1 MSRLSVKL
9 AISPVLALLTALV
22 LVAALAC
29 GGGTETVVKTVEVE
43 KIVEKEVIK
52 EVPVEKIVEKEVI
65 KEVKVDR
72 VVEKQVLV
80 DTSGGGEVEKLTVA
94 LSGIPVHVV
103 GNLIPSLQD
112 RVVSTMIYDS
122 LADLDR
128 SGGGFGEWVPDIAES
143 WELISDDTIEVTFA
157 QNVKFHNGKEVTAP
171 ALVGMIEHLINS
183 KPLRF
188 SWSYGGFGGAQS
200 WEATDK
206 YTFEYQLA
214 QPDPNFWRIFPRT
227 MPLEPEH
234 LNAVGVD
241 GYADAAV
248 GTGPFKWVDWERD
261 SFVSMERWEDYGKG
275 KPVVKAVEFKHI
287 PEGAVRVAG
296 VLTGEFD
303 IAAVLRPEDVPTMVK
318 QGNRVYVADIMQGL
332 GIWMDYQ
339 GLTEEWSDV
348 NVRKA
353 ALHAIDADAI
363 FEQIG
368 GGYGTKL
375 ECQFVPEGWFGHNPD
390 IQSYSYDPD
399 KAKQLL
405 ADAGYPGGF
414 QTKGVSTREW
424 TFRDKE
430 VFTAVQ
436 AYWDAVGI
444 EMDLQFMDGA
454 AWLDALIANV
464 LPAVMNM
471 DLNFWLADNSGSM
484 RSGGLDP
491 RVDELRASIKITL
504 DDTKRESLIRDLAK
518 LYCDEA
524 YGYWIWT
531 VPSVYGLRGGLPDIT
546 FNGIFEME
554 IPTQ

>member
-1 MSRLSVKL
+1 MSKRSIVRMSVPLMLL
-9 AISPVLALLTALV
+9 AAVFAV
-22 LVAALAC
+22 VAVAC
-29 GGGTETVVKTVEVE
+29 GGGTEEVIREVEVE
-43 KIVEKEVIK
+43 RIVEKEVVVEVPVEKVVEKEVVK
-52 EVPVEKIVEKEVI
+52 EVPVE
-65 KEVKVDR
+65 R
-72 VVEKQVLV
+72 VVEVTRSV
-80 DTSGGGEVEKLTVA
+80 DAPAAEVEELVVA

-112 RVVSTMIYDS
+112 RVVSTQIYRS
-122 LADLDR
+122 LSSLDR
-128 SGGGFGEWVPDIAES
+128 SGGGFGEWVPDIAKS
-143 WELISDDTIEVTFA
+143 WELLSDDTIEV
-157 QNVKFHNGKEVTAP
+157 KFEEGLKYHNGKDVTAP
-171 ALVGMIEHLINS
+171 ALVGMIEHLTS
-183 KPLRF
+183 AEPLRF

-200 WEATDK
+200 WEATDT

-214 QPDPNFWRIFPRT
+214 QPDPNYWRIFPRT
-227 MPLEPEH
+227 MMLEPDH
-234 LNAVGVD
+234 LNEVGVD
-241 GYADAAV
+241 GYADDAV
-248 GTGPFKWVDWERD
+248 GAGPFKWVGWERD
-261 SFVSMERWEDYGKG
+261 SFVSMERWEDYPKP
-275 KPVVKAVEFKHI
+275 KPVVKSITFRHI

-303 IAAVLRPEDVPTMVK
+303 IAAVLRPEDVPTMAK
-318 QGNRVYVADIMQGL
+318 QGHRVYVADIMQGL

-339 GLTEEWSDV
+339 GLTDVWSDKR
-348 NVRKA
+348 VRQA
-353 ALHAIDADAI
+353 ALYAIDSDAI
-363 FEQIG
+363 FTEIG

-390 IQSYSYDPD
+390 LQSYPYDPD
-399 KAKQLL
+399 KAKALL
-405 ADAGYPGGF
+405 AEAGYADGF
-414 QTKGVSTREW
+414 ETAGVSTREW

-444 EMDLQFMDGA
+444 KMDLQFMEAA

-464 LPAVMNM
+464 LPAIMNM

-491 RVDELRASIKITL
+491 RVDELRAQIKITL
-504 DDTKRESLIRDLAK
+504 DDDTREGLIRDLAQ

-531 VPSVYGLRGGLPDIT
+531 VPSVYGLRGDLPDIT

-554 IPTQ
+554 IPSQ